1 MTILAILN
9 RAETAEAV
17 LQAAR
22 ELRHIYNG
30 VSVRVLRPR
39 PDVEPDFMP
48 TEEIMSPERRARFEG
63 GEDALTAKLRSAAD
77 KAFPYEGLVEQRGTV
92 RAVVAAAAKDATVVI
107 VGAAGHAGWSLA
119 RDAIEAVLFD
129 AAAPLLLMPNR
140 AVTLRDRVVAL
151 AWERSPA
158 AEAAAEA
165 ALPMLEAAERVVVLE
180 AEEGHD
186 RVSQPERLMAA
197 LARRGRPA
205 DLHRFALA
213 NRDIG
218 SALLEEVDAAGA
230 ELLVMGAFTHR
241 RLFERLFGGATQ
253 EVLEGASIPLFLH
266 H

>member
-9 RAETAEAV
+9 RVETAEAV

-22 ELRHIYNG
+22 ALQPIYEG
-30 VSVRVLRPR
+30 VSIRVIRPR

-48 TEEIMSPERRARFEG
+48 TEEIMSPDRRAQFEAD
-63 GEDALTAKLRSAAD
+63 EDALTAKLRGVVET
-77 KAFPYEGLVEQRGTV
+77 AFPYEGLVEQRGTV
-92 RAVVAAAAKDATVVI
+92 RKVVATAAADATVVI
-107 VGAAGHAGWSLA
+107 AGAAGHAGWSLA

-129 AAAPLLLMPNR
+129 AAAPLLLMPNHT
-140 AVTLRDRVVAL
+140 APLRDRVVSL

-158 AEAAAEA
+158 AEAAVEA
-165 ALPMLEAAERVVVLE
+165 ALPMLEAAGHVVVLE

-186 RVSQPERLMAA
+186 RASQPERLMAA

-205 DLHRFALA
+205 DVHRFALA
-213 NRDIG
+213 GRDIG
-218 SALLEEVDAAGA
+218 PALLEEAEAAGA
-230 ELLVMGAFTHR
+230 GLLVMGAFTHR

-253 EVLEGASIPLFLH
+253 EVLQGARIPLCLH